1 MDKWAKNVS
10 NERASEGENDISEI
24 IENLEESE
32 DEDNIEGD
40 DNSEVEDEFEST
52 NLKAKTVSC
61 ATAIW
66 EHYKM
71 VVDQWC
77 QSCLSTFSSP
87 SHYCTL

>member
-32 DEDNIEGD
+32 DEDDIECD

-52 NLKAKTVSC
+52 
-61 ATAIW
+61 I
-66 EHYKM
+66 
-71 VVDQWC
+71 
-77 QSCLSTFSSP
+77 
-87 SHYCTL
+87 